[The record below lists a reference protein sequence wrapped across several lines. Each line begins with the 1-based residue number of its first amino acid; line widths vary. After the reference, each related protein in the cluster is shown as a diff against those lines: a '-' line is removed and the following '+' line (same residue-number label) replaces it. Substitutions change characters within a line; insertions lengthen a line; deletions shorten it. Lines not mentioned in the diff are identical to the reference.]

1 MPEWS
6 KIGINTH
13 LIFQDELERELEEL
27 EQEELDKELL
37 GVGASVDE
45 LSSVPTTEIAKPVP
59 SKTKPSVYY
68 RITWDQLT

>member
-13 LIFQDELERELEEL
+13 LIFQDELEREL
-27 EQEELDKELL
+27 QELDQEELL

-45 LSSVPTTEIAKPVP
+45 LPSVPTTEIAKPVP
-59 SKTKPSVYY
+59 SKTTPSVYY
-68 RITWDQLT
+68 RITWDQFT